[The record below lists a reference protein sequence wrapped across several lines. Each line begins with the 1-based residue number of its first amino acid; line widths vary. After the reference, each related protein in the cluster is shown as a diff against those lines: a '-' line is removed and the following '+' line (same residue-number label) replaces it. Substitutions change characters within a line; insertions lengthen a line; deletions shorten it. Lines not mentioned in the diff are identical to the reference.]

1 LRRETTRMTRISS
14 SRTRSVCHPAASSCP
29 MSMDAKVATPDEL
42 KAQASEL
49 ARDATKIIAQE
60 ANVIGKRGMEVAAVK
75 VSEAAD
81 YVEEKGHEVAAD
93 ERYPV
98 EVAQVDNVTEGM
110 RKTASYLKTNDPSGV
125 VADVD
130 GLIREH
136 PYRAIAAGL
145 VVGWIIGR
153 ITK

>member
-1 LRRETTRMTRISS
+1 MTT
-14 SRTRSVCHPAASSCP
+14 
-29 MSMDAKVATPDEL
+29 DAKVATPEEL

-49 ARDATKIIAQE
+49 ARDATKILAQE
-60 ANVIGKRGMEVAAVK
+60 ANTIGKRGMEVAAVK
-75 VSEAAD
+75 VNEAAD
-81 YVEEKGHEVAAD
+81 YVADKGQEVATD

-98 EVAQVDNVTEGM
+98 QQAQVDSVTDGM
-110 RKTASYLKTNDPSGV
+110 RKTATYLERQDPSGV

-136 PYRAIAAGL
+136 PYKAIAAGL

>member
-1 LRRETTRMTRISS
+1 MTTE
-14 SRTRSVCHPAASSCP
+14 
-29 MSMDAKVATPDEL
+29 AKVATPDEL

-49 ARDATKIIAQE
+49 ARDASKILAQE
-60 ANVIGKRGMEVAAVK
+60 ANTIGKRGMEVAAVK
-75 VSEAAD
+75 VHEAAD
-81 YVEEKGHEVAAD
+81 YVHDKGHEVAAD

-98 EVAQVDNVTEGM
+98 EAAQVDNVTEGM
-110 RKTASYLKTNDPSGV
+110 RKTADYLERNDPSGV

-130 GLIREH
+130 GLVRAH
-136 PYRAIAAGL
+136 PYKAIAAGL